1 MVRLLAAY
9 VYSGVPGI
17 LPMELDRFVYG
28 SASEGDGLP
37 GGETPS
43 VSIRRFVERAPTATV
58 FMNPAGRVLFANER
72 FWSLFDG
79 SILDPST
86 APFTM
91 YHLSGFDESL
101 LASIR
106 SLLQGRAGEFS
117 LESRSRMGPE
127 VATHPL
133 RIRGAA
139 VRDERGTLVGAALTF
154 DREDEPTHGTH
165 VSELTPAPAPSEAW
179 LGQMQH
185 VFIQTMSHEI
195 RTPLGAINGYTELLR
210 DELGEIETRQGT
222 PLPATIREFL
232 SAIQDNTQ
240 KLLTLA
246 NELFDLSNIRQLPLV
261 PVPLHDVLRPLALPI
276 GERLAEKNVRLEMEL
291 DGDELMVLSDRKRL
305 SQVLD
310 ILLSNAAKFTEAGY
324 VRLITRHT
332 GQEAIVE
339 VADSGIGM
347 SHAFMDMLF
356 TPFTQEDDRLNRRY
370 PGAGLG
376 LALAKLFVGVMGG
389 RIEVESEQGVGST
402 FRLYLPVA

>member
-1 MVRLLAAY
+1 
-9 VYSGVPGI
+9 
-17 LPMELDRFVYG
+17 
-28 SASEGDGLP
+28 
-37 GGETPS
+37 
-43 VSIRRFVERAPTATV
+43 
-58 FMNPAGRVLFANER
+58 
-72 FWSLFDG
+72 
-79 SILDPST
+79 
-86 APFTM
+86 
-91 YHLSGFDESL
+91 
-101 LASIR
+101 
-106 SLLQGRAGEFS
+106 
-117 LESRSRMGPE
+117 
-127 VATHPL
+127 
-133 RIRGAA
+133 
-139 VRDERGTLVGAALTF
+139 
-154 DREDEPTHGTH
+154 
-165 VSELTPAPAPSEAW
+165 
-179 LGQMQH
+179 MQH

-402 FRLYLPVA
+402 FRLYLPVV